1 MQTLIHQVQPVAGR
15 GELNYDEAT
24 GSGAAGDRHFI
35 PQSIGPTP
43 LFTLSPS
50 LLLIAVGVALAGLA
64 ASRRLSVGRWLA
76 VSFFA
81 IYLVGVAHF
90 ALLPLTYDPNAAR
103 EFGPID
109 LGRLIELRPFFLSS
123 ADAMPTWQ
131 AWLNI
136 LLTVPFGF
144 GLPFVLD
151 VRGRDIVLIG
161 ILFSV
166 GIEVAQLLADGFY
179 LALPTW
185 SVDINDVLLNSLGVV
200 VGYVAFLIAG
210 AIYRTTLARLHVR
223 RGAWAHFHDTLVF
236 RRGPS

>member
-1 MQTLIHQVQPVAGR
+1 M
-15 GELNYDEAT
+15 
-24 GSGAAGDRHFI
+24 
-35 PQSIGPTP
+35 GPT
-43 LFTLSPS
+43 LFTLSTS
-50 LLLIAVGVALAGLA
+50 VLLVVVGLALAGLA
-64 ASRRLSVGRWLA
+64 ASRRLTVGRWLA
-76 VSFFA
+76 VSLFA

-90 ALLPLTYDPNAAR
+90 ALLPLTYDPRAAQ
-103 EFGPID
+103 ELGPID
-109 LGRLIELRPFFLSS
+109 LGRLIELRLFFLSG

-161 ILFSV
+161 ILFCI

-185 SVDINDVLLNSLGVV
+185 SVDINDVFLNSLGVV

-210 AIYRTTLARLHVR
+210 AAYRTTLARMPIR
-223 RGAWAHFHDTLVF
+223 RGAWVHFHDTLAF
-236 RRGPS
+236 RREPS